1 MWCYETRRH
10 SDERGDLMKP
20 EQLQEHI
27 YKTYYGLRNGFCV
40 LAIAFPLLLIA
51 IGWWNQIHI
60 QGSMSAYY
68 FAFAPEESTLRV
80 FPGRAV
86 FVGLLFML
94 GVTMILYK
102 GLSPLE
108 DWLLNIAGAAGVVAA
123 LVPMQTPDY
132 CDNCGSNTFAYIHEI
147 AGVVAFSC
155 IAAVALFCTQT
166 TLKKLPNA
174 ELEPWFRWAYRML
187 GAAMLLAPLAAIVM
201 TRFLGIYDER
211 IFFAEAVG
219 LWVFATFWALR
230 SYELRL
236 SQYEWNALTGKS

>member
-1 MWCYETRRH
+1 
-10 SDERGDLMKP
+10 MKP

-68 FAFAPEESTLRV
+68 FAFAPENSTLRI

-108 DWLLNIAGAAGVVAA
+108 NWLLNIAGTAGVVAA

-155 IAAVALFCTQT
+155 IALVALFCTNG
-166 TLKKLPNA
+166 TLIKLSDTRKRR
-174 ELEPWFRWAYRML
+174 WFWWAYKTL
-187 GAAMLLAPLAAIVM
+187 GILMIAAPLTAILM
-201 TRFLGIYDER
+201 TRFLGIYDEK
-211 IFFAEAVG
+211 IFFAEAAG
-219 LWVFATFWALR
+219 LWVFATFWAVR
-230 SYELRL
+230 SYELHL

>member
-1 MWCYETRRH
+1 
-10 SDERGDLMKP
+10 MKP
-20 EQLQEHI
+20 EKLQEHI

-51 IGWWNQIHI
+51 IGWWNQIHL

-68 FAFAPEESTLRV
+68 FAFAPENSTLRV

-102 GLSPLE
+102 GFSWWE
-108 DWLLNIAGAAGVVAA
+108 DWLLNIAGTAGVVAA

-155 IAAVALFCTQT
+155 IALVALFCTNG
-166 TLKKLPNA
+166 TLIKLSDTRKRR
-174 ELEPWFRWAYRML
+174 WFWWAYKTL
-187 GAAMLLAPLAAIVM
+187 GILMIVAPLTAIVM
-201 TRFLGIYDER
+201 TRILGISDER
-211 IFFAEAVG
+211 I
-219 LWVFATFWALR
+219 VFC
-230 SYELRL
+230 
-236 SQYEWNALTGKS
+236 